1 MAIWRNNWLPPSETF
16 IRNQI
21 AALDLWDAQR
31 VGLVRVSP
39 SIAEADFVTMAAP
52 RLALPLRGL
61 QWLYPRFYR
70 AGLMGLERAR
80 RHLEQSNVQLIHAH
94 FGFDAILASDLARR
108 AHVPLVVS
116 FHGYDVTGKAGSDLR
131 QRWYERELRGVFEQ
145 AHTLIG
151 VSDFITAQLI
161 ALGAPAEKV
170 VTSYIGIPVSNPP
183 RSNTADGI
191 CFVGRLAENKGTA
204 DLLKAVSML
213 PSPFRSVR
221 VTIVGDGPMRSQ
233 LEAQAIRLSINAE
246 FVGLQPSSEVTRFL
260 EGSSIFCAPSK
271 TSASGGREAFGMVFL
286 EAACARLPIVSY
298 RHGGVPEAVADG
310 ESGLLVPEGDVEALC
325 AALADLLSNPEK
337 ATLFGQ
343 AGRDRVTSRF
353 DIRTCTA
360 NLENIY
366 DRAAAPS
373 SSNGLP

>member
-31 VGLVRVSP
+31 VGLVCVSP
-39 SIAEADFVTMAAP
+39 SIAAADFVTMPAS

-70 AGLMGLERAR
+70 AGLLGLERAR

-94 FGFDAILASDLARR
+94 FGFDAILGSELARR
-108 AHVPLVVS
+108 ASVPLVVS
-116 FHGYDVTGKAGSDLR
+116 FHGYDVTGKAESDLR

-170 VTSYIGIPVSNPP
+170 VTSYIGIPVSDRP
-183 RSNTADGI
+183 RSNTRDGI

-204 DLLKAVSML
+204 DLLQAVSML
-213 PSPFRSVR
+213 PSPYRSVR

-233 LEAQAIRLSINAE
+233 LEAQAIRLGVNAE
-246 FVGLQPSSEVTRFL
+246 FTGLQPSSEVARFL

-286 EAACARLPIVSY
+286 EAACAGLPVVSY

-310 ESGLLVPEGDVEALC
+310 ETGLLVPEGDVDALS
-325 AALADLLSNPEK
+325 AALAELLGNPER
-337 ATLFGQ
+337 ATLFGR

-366 DRAAAPS
+366 NRAAAS
-373 SSNGLP
+373 SSKDLT